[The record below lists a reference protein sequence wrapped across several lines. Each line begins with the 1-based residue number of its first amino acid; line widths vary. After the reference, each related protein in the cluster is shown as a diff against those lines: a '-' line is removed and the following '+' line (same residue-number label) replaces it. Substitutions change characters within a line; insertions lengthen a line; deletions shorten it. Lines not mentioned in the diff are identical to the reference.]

1 MKKLITALTGTSILA
16 ISLAITGCGETSTVK
31 DSTEV
36 KTPGGTTKVT
46 DQKTI
51 KQTGD
56 NPPPASTATPSA
68 PKQ

>member
-1 MKKLITALTGTSILA
+1 MKKLITALTGTGLLA
-16 ISLAITGCGETSTVK
+16 LAMAITGCGETSTVK
-31 DSTEV
+31 DQTEV
-36 KTPGGTTKVT
+36 KTPGGTTRVT

-56 NPPPASTATPSA
+56 NPPPAGATTPTP